1 MLMLMSNVLCFR
13 CGVCD
18 GVEWCVIVDGDGVS
32 LDFLFDGSDDIYK
45 YQSPCKYALYLI
57 PGM

>member
-1 MLMLMSNVLCFR
+1 MCFR

-32 LDFLFDGSDDIYK
+32 LDFLFDGSDDILIYINK